1 MLQTGNF
8 DVQGEDFTVADIS
21 LNQIGPANPTP
32 QALVPGIKIGH
43 AAIIGNFPP
52 RQCGL
57 ATFTRD
63 MYTCLAHALPQA
75 RWRVIAM
82 NDIDGAPNGA
92 YAYPAE
98 VTDQIP
104 QDDIKAYRALADQLN
119 ADGTQVLFVQHE
131 FGIYGGPAGAYLLEC
146 LERLTMP
153 VVTTLHTVLESP
165 NAEQRRVM
173 DRLIRVS
180 ATMVTMARKG
190 AEILRRVY
198 NVPESK
204 IAIVPHGAP
213 SRPLKD
219 TSEFKSLLNL
229 SGKKVLTTFGL
240 LSPNKGID
248 TVIAALPQIVRA
260 HPDTIYLIVGATH
273 PHLIKTEG
281 EAYRDRLKDMA
292 RKLGVDNHIR
302 FINRFINDNDLTDI
316 LQATDVYVTPYL
328 TETQITS
335 GTLSYALALG
345 KPVVSTPYWHAAEA
359 LAGGVGALCPFG
371 DSDAFTLAINN
382 LLTSDKARQSMAMRA
397 YMYGLSSR
405 WSAVAQAYVHRAEA
419 DILKGR
425 PEDRPPLPS
434 AGRAPLNTQSLTYMT
449 AARRALESEPTWRA
463 IARMTDNCGII
474 QHGKYRLQDRNHG
487 YCADDNCRALT
498 LATRQVRQD
507 DDADNTRKIELAYA
521 YAAFV
526 NHAWNDD
533 AGRFRNF
540 MSYGRDWLDDGGSD
554 DCCARCFESLVDTAH
569 SDLPADLR
577 NWAVQLG
584 TQILSRAARWT
595 SVRSRAVLIRALSR
609 AHGLMGS
616 TRDINDMVQSL
627 SHALHARYK
636 ASATKD
642 HLWFE
647 PKPAYDNARMSEGL
661 IIGGY
666 FLGDREMM
674 SDGVESLEWLMRRQS
689 DPDSGHFVPVPTSQ
703 FKEDGPADP
712 LFDQQP
718 LEVLASIEACMTAAR
733 LTGDALW
740 KDEALRA
747 FAWFHGG
754 NTLSLSM
761 ISDDGGCFDGLTCT
775 GVNENQGAESILA
788 YHQSWAAL
796 KSGL

>member
-1 MLQTGNF
+1 MLQTGSF
-8 DVQGEDFTVADIS
+8 DVQGEDFTVADIPVA
-21 LNQIGPANPTP
+21 QTP
-32 QALVPGIKIGH
+32 NGLDAGVKIGH

-57 ATFTRD
+57 VTFTRD
-63 MYTCLAHALPQA
+63 MYACLAHALPQA
-75 RWRVIAM
+75 KWRVIAM
-82 NDIDGAPNGA
+82 NDPDAS
-92 YAYPAE
+92 YDYPSE

-104 QDDIKAYRALADQLN
+104 QNDVKAYRDLADRLN

-131 FGIYGGPAGAYLLEC
+131 FGIYGGPAGAYLLDC
-146 LERLTMP
+146 LERLNMP
-153 VVTTLHTVLESP
+153 VVTTLHTILENP

-180 ATMVTMARKG
+180 ATVVTMARKG

-229 SGKKVLTTFGL
+229 TGKKVLTTFGL

-260 HPDTIYLIVGATH
+260 HPDTIYLVVGATH
-273 PHLIKTEG
+273 PHLIKHEG
-281 EAYRDRLKDMA
+281 EAYRDSLKDMA
-292 RKLGVDNHIR
+292 RKLGVENHVR
-302 FINRFINDNDLTDI
+302 FVNRFINDNDLVDI

-345 KPVVSTPYWHAAEA
+345 KPIVSTPYWHAAEA

-382 LLTSDKARQSMAMRA
+382 LLASDKARQSMAMRA

-405 WSAVAQAYVHRAEA
+405 WSAVAQAYVNRAEA
-419 DILKGR
+419 DIAKGR
-425 PEDRPPLPS
+425 TDDSAKLPNE
-434 AGRAPLNTQSLTYMT
+434 GRAPLTTQSLTYMT
-449 AARRALESEPTWRA
+449 TARRALEAAPTWRS
-463 IARMTDNCGII
+463 IERMTDHCGII

-498 LATRQVRQD
+498 LVTRQAEPQA
-507 DDADNTRKIELAYA
+507 DARKIELAYV
-521 YAAFV
+521 YASFV

-533 AGRFRNF
+533 SGRFRNF

-554 DCCARCFESLVDTAH
+554 DCCARCFESLVDTAR
-569 SDLPADLR
+569 SELPSDLR
-577 NWAVQLG
+577 NWAGQLG
-584 TQILSRAARWT
+584 SKILARTGRWT

-609 AHGLMGS
+609 AHGVMGS
-616 TRDINDMVQSL
+616 TRDINDMIQSL
-627 SHALHARYK
+627 ASALHARYK
-636 ASATKD
+636 AAATQD

-647 PKPAYDNARMSEGL
+647 DKPTYDNARLSEGL

-666 FLGDREMM
+666 FLGNREMM
-674 SDGVESLEWLMRRQS
+674 DDGVESLEWLMRKQS
-689 DPDSGHFVPVPTSQ
+689 DPESGHFVPVPTSQ
-703 FKEDGPADP
+703 FKDDGPSDP

-718 LEVLASIEACMTAAR
+718 LEVLATIEACMTAAR

-754 NTLSLSM
+754 NTLELSM
-761 ISDDGGCFDGLTCT
+761 ISEDGGCFDGLTCS

-788 YHQSWAAL
+788 YHQSWSAL
-796 KSGL
+796 KNGL

>member
-8 DVQGEDFTVADIS
+8 DVQGEDFTVADIPVAPS
-21 LNQIGPANPTP
+21 
-32 QALVPGIKIGH
+32 ALVAGVKISQ

-63 MYTCLAHALPQA
+63 MYACLKDALPKAQ
-75 RWRVIAM
+75 WHVIAM
-82 NDIDGAPNGA
+82 NDPDGD
-92 YAYPAE
+92 YDYPSE
-98 VTDQIP
+98 VTDQLP
-104 QDDIKAYRALADQLN
+104 QNDLQAYRDLADTLN

-131 FGIYGGPAGAYLLEC
+131 FGIYGGPAGAYLLDC
-146 LERLTMP
+146 LDRLEMP
-153 VVTTLHTVLESP
+153 VVTTLHTILENP

-180 ATMVTMARKG
+180 STMVTMARKG

-219 TSEFKSLLNL
+219 TSEFKSMLNL
-229 SGKKVLTTFGL
+229 TGKKVLTTFGL

-260 HPDTIYLIVGATH
+260 HPDTMYLIVGATH
-273 PHLIKTEG
+273 PHLIKNEG
-281 EAYRDRLKDMA
+281 EAYRDRLTDMA
-292 RKLGVDNHIR
+292 RRLGVENHIR
-302 FINRFINDNDLTDI
+302 FVNRFINDDDLVDI

-359 LAGGVGALCPFG
+359 LAGGVGALCPFN
-371 DSDAFTLAINN
+371 DSEAFTLAINN

-405 WSAVAQAYVHRAEA
+405 WSAVAQAYVNRAEA
-419 DILKGR
+419 DIVKGR
-425 PEDRPPLPS
+425 PDDGIRKLTE
-434 AGRAPLNTQSLTYMT
+434 GRAPLTTQSLTYM
-449 AARRALESEPTWRA
+449 AIARRALEVEPVWGA
-463 IARMTDNCGII
+463 VERMTDNCGII

-498 LATRQVRQD
+498 LVTRQVQATD
-507 DDADNTRKIELAYA
+507 SDNRRKIELAYA
-521 YAAFV
+521 YAGFV

-554 DCCARCFESLVDTAH
+554 DCCARCFESLVDTAR
-569 SDLPADLR
+569 SDLPSDLR
-577 NWAVQLG
+577 NWSVELG
-584 TQILSRAARWT
+584 SRILSRSARWT

-609 AHGLMGS
+609 AHGVMGS
-616 TRDINDMVQSL
+616 TRDINDMIQSL
-627 SHALHARYK
+627 ATALHDRFK
-636 ASATKD
+636 AASTPD
-642 HLWFE
+642 HRWFE
-647 PKPAYDNARMSEGL
+647 EKPTYDNARLSEGL

-666 FLGDREMM
+666 FLGDRDMM
-674 SDGVESLEWLMRRQS
+674 RDGLDSLEWLMRRQS
-689 DPDSGHFVPVPTSQ
+689 DPESGHFVPVPTSQ

-718 LEVLASIEACMTAAR
+718 LEVLATIEACMTAAR

-754 NTLSLSM
+754 NTLELSM
-761 ISDDGGCFDGLTCT
+761 VSDDGGCFDGLTCS

-788 YHQSWAAL
+788 YHQSWSAL
-796 KSGL
+796 KNGL

>member
-8 DVQGEDFTVADIS
+8 DVQGEDFTVADI
-21 LNQIGPANPTP
+21 PVA
-32 QALVPGIKIGH
+32 QAPGDLVAGAKITQ

-63 MYTCLAHALPQA
+63 MYTCLAQALPQA
-75 RWRVIAM
+75 KWHVIAM
-82 NDIDGAPNGA
+82 NDPDGA
-92 YAYPAE
+92 YDYPSE
-98 VTDQIP
+98 VTDQLP
-104 QDDIKAYRALADQLN
+104 QNDLQAYRDLADRLN

-153 VVTTLHTVLESP
+153 VVTTLHTILENP

-180 ATMVTMARKG
+180 ATIVTMARKG

-260 HPDTIYLIVGATH
+260 HPDPIYLIVGATH
-273 PHLIKTEG
+273 PHLIKNEG
-281 EAYRDRLKDMA
+281 EAYRDRLTDMA
-292 RKLGVDNHIR
+292 RRLGVENHIR
-302 FINRFINDNDLTDI
+302 FVNRFINDDDLVDI

-359 LAGGVGALCPFG
+359 LAGGVGALCPFN
-371 DSDAFTLAINN
+371 DSEAFSLAINN

-405 WSAVAQAYVHRAEA
+405 WSAVAQAYVNRAES

-425 PEDRPPLPS
+425 PEDGIRKLTE
-434 AGRAPLNTQSLTYMT
+434 GRAPLTTQSLTYMT
-449 AARRALESEPTWRA
+449 VARRALDAEPIWGA
-463 IARMTDNCGII
+463 VERMTDDCGII

-498 LATRQVRQD
+498 LVTRQVRD
-507 DDADNTRKIELAYA
+507 GVDNRRKIELAYV

-554 DCCARCFESLVDTAH
+554 DCCARCFESLVDTAR
-569 SDLPADLR
+569 SDLPSDLR
-577 NWAVQLG
+577 NWSIELG
-584 TQILSRAARWT
+584 SRILSRTARWT

-609 AHGLMGS
+609 AHGVMGS

-627 SHALHARYK
+627 AGALHERYK
-636 ASATKD
+636 AASTED
-642 HLWFE
+642 HKWFE
-647 PKPAYDNARMSEGL
+647 AKPTYDNARLSEGL

-674 SDGVESLEWLMRRQS
+674 GAGLESLEWLMRRQS
-689 DPDSGHFVPVPTSQ
+689 DPESGHFVPVPTSQ
-703 FKEDGPADP
+703 FKDDGPADP

-718 LEVLASIEACMTAAR
+718 LEVLATIEACMTASRPDGRRPVEGRSAAR
-733 LTGDALW
+733 FRLVPRRQHPGTV
-740 KDEALRA
+740 
-747 FAWFHGG
+747 
-754 NTLSLSM
+754 
-761 ISDDGGCFDGLTCT
+761 DD
-775 GVNENQGAESILA
+775 Q
-788 YHQSWAAL
+788 Q
-796 KSGL
+796 

>member
-1 MLQTGNF
+1 
-8 DVQGEDFTVADIS
+8 
-21 LNQIGPANPTP
+21 
-32 QALVPGIKIGH
+32 
-43 AAIIGNFPP
+43 
-52 RQCGL
+52 
-57 ATFTRD
+57 
-63 MYTCLAHALPQA
+63 MYACLSHALPQA
-75 RWRVIAM
+75 RWHVIAM
-82 NDIDGAPNGA
+82 NDPDGS
-92 YAYPAE
+92 YDYPAE
-98 VTDQIP
+98 VTDQLP
-104 QDDIKAYRALADQLN
+104 QNDMKAYRDLADRLN

-131 FGIYGGPAGAYLLEC
+131 FGIYGGPAGAHLLEC
-146 LERLTMP
+146 LERLKMP
-153 VVTTLHTVLESP
+153 VVTTLHTVLETP

-180 ATMVTMARKG
+180 ATVVTMARKG

-198 NVPESK
+198 NVPDKK

-219 TSEFKSLLNL
+219 TSEFKALLNL
-229 SGKKVLTTFGL
+229 TGKKVLTTFGL

-248 TVIAALPQIVRA
+248 TMIAALPQIVRA
-260 HPDTIYLIVGATH
+260 HPDTVYLVVGATH

-292 RKLGVDNHIR
+292 RKLGVEDHVR
-302 FINRFINDNDLTDI
+302 FVNRFINDNDLVDI

-359 LAGGVGALCPFG
+359 LAGGVGTLCPFG
-371 DSDAFTLAINN
+371 DADAFTMAISN
-382 LLTSDKARQSMAMRA
+382 LLASDKARHAMAMRA

-405 WSAVAQAYVHRAEA
+405 WSAVAQAYVNRAEA
-419 DILKGR
+419 DIAKGR
-425 PEDRPPLPS
+425 PEDAKVLL

-449 AARRALESEPTWRA
+449 AARRALEVEPTWRA
-463 IARMTDNCGII
+463 VERMTDDCGII

-498 LATRQVRQD
+498 LVTRQVSAD
-507 DDADNTRKIELAYA
+507 DGAAERNRRKVELAYA
-521 YAAFV
+521 YASFV

-533 AGRFRNF
+533 ASRFRNF

-554 DCCARCFESLVDTAH
+554 DCCARCFEALVDTAR
-569 SDLPADLR
+569 SDLPSDLR

-584 TQILSRAARWT
+584 STMLSRTARWT
-595 SVRSRAVLIRALSR
+595 SVRSRAILIRALSR
-609 AHGLMGS
+609 AHGVMGS
-616 TRDINDMVQSL
+616 TRDINDMIQSL
-627 SHALHARYK
+627 ATALHARYK
-636 ASATKD
+636 AAATKD

-647 PKPAYDNARMSEGL
+647 AKPTYDNARLSEGL

-674 SDGVESLEWLMRRQS
+674 SDGIESLEWLMRQQS

-703 FKEDGPADP
+703 FKDDGPADP

-718 LEVLASIEACMTAAR
+718 LEVLATIEACMTASR

-754 NTLSLSM
+754 NTLELTM

-788 YHQSWAAL
+788 YHQSWSAL
-796 KSGL
+796 KNGL

>member
-21 LNQIGPANPTP
+21 VAQG
-32 QALVPGIKIGH
+32 QAARVPDGLLQAGISQ

-63 MYTCLAHALPQA
+63 MYACLAHALPRA

-82 NDIDGAPNGA
+82 NDPDGV
-92 YAYPAE
+92 YDYPAE
-98 VTDQIP
+98 VTDQVP
-104 QDDIKAYRALADQLN
+104 QDDIKAYRDLADRLN

-131 FGIYGGPAGAYLLEC
+131 FGIYGGPAGAWLLEC
-146 LERLTMP
+146 LERLKMP
-153 VVTTLHTVLESP
+153 VVTTLHTVLETP

-180 ATMVTMARKG
+180 ATVVTMARKG

-219 TSEFKSLLNL
+219 TGEFKALLNL

-260 HPDTIYLIVGATH
+260 HPDTVYLVVGATH
-273 PHLIKTEG
+273 PHLIKHEG
-281 EAYRDRLKDMA
+281 ETYRERLKDMA
-292 RKLGVDNHIR
+292 RKLGVENHVR
-302 FINRFINDNDLTDI
+302 FVNRFINDNDLIDI

-371 DSDAFTLAINN
+371 DSEAFTLAINN
-382 LLTSDKARQSMAMRA
+382 LLASNKARESMAMRA

-419 DILKGR
+419 DIQKGR
-425 PEDRPPLPS
+425 PEDKTRVPS
-434 AGRAPLNTQSLTYMT
+434 EGRAPLTTQSLTYMT
-449 AARRALESEPTWRA
+449 AARRALDAEPAWRA
-463 IARMTDNCGII
+463 IERMSDDCGII

-498 LATRQVRQD
+498 LVTRQV
-507 DDADNTRKIELAYA
+507 DAERADPRKVELAYV
-521 YAAFV
+521 YASFV

-533 AGRFRNF
+533 TGRFRNF

-554 DCCARCFESLVDTAH
+554 DCCARCFESLVDTAR

-584 TQILSRAARWT
+584 STILSRTARWS
-595 SVRSRAVLIRALSR
+595 SVRSRAMLIRALSR
-609 AHGLMGS
+609 AHGVMGS
-616 TRDINDMVQSL
+616 TRDINDMIQSL
-627 SHALHARYK
+627 ATVLHARYK
-636 ASATKD
+636 ASAAKD

-647 PKPAYDNARMSEGL
+647 PKPAYDNARLSEGL

-674 SDGVESLEWLMRRQS
+674 GDGVESLEWLMRRQS

-703 FKEDGPADP
+703 FKDDGPADP

-718 LEVLASIEACMTAAR
+718 LEVLASIEACMSAAR

-754 NTLSLSM
+754 NSLSLSM

-788 YHQSWAAL
+788 YHQSWSAL
-796 KSGL
+796 KNGL